1 MNLSPHKQ
9 DKISKRLFLENLFV
23 LLKVIFLKIKHRPP
37 FSPQVPPPPP
47 SSAHLFAA
55 YSRAHRTLK
64 KILARTII
72 GTIIYIYIEIE
83 QKGKKFKNT
92 HDNAYYK
99 SKSRKF

>member
-47 SSAHLFAA
+47 QVPQTCLQLIPALIPRS
-55 YSRAHRTLK
+55 
-64 KILARTII
+64 
-72 GTIIYIYIEIE
+72 
-83 QKGKKFKNT
+83 KKFLC
-92 HDNAYYK
+92 AQ
-99 SKSRKF
+99 